1 MPDAFGLA
9 AIVTKF
15 ALYLGVMTA
24 AGTVIATLIFRLDRT
39 RGLAAAFAVLGLGA
53 TILAFSLRGANLTG
67 DVSGMTDP
75 EMLGLLWT
83 TPVGTALLLRLVGLG
98 LLVAGLF
105 MGRVGIWVSVVGGVL
120 AIWSFDQVGHVSGRE
135 TTLLDISLTVHL
147 LAVALWIGVL
157 TPLKR
162 LASSTATYAT
172 AADLGHRFGVVA
184 SVTVPVLIIMG
195 GYMSYQLVGSFPAL
209 IGTGYGQALIT
220 KVLLVGLLL
229 GLAAANKLRFIPA
242 LRAGD
247 PAAISGELR
256 KIGRLAGIDKD
267 ALEACLNDSA
277 KAEVLVAWYQKNVTA
292 DDVSGTPSFI
302 LNGTPVKNQAYA
314 EFAKLIDAELAK

>member
-1 MPDAFGLA
+1 MMPDLFGLA
-9 AIVTKF
+9 AIATKF

-24 AGTVIATLIFRLDRT
+24 AGTVMATLMFRLDRT
-39 RGLAAAFAVLGLGA
+39 RGLAVAFAVLGLIA

-98 LLVAGLF
+98 LLIAGLF
-105 MGRVGIWVSVVGGVL
+105 IGRVGTWVSVFGGVI
-120 AIWSFDQVGHVSGRE
+120 AIWSFDHVGHVSSRD
-135 TTLLDISLTVHL
+135 TTLLDIALMLHL

-162 LASSTATYAT
+162 LASSSNTYAS
-172 AADLGHRFGVVA
+172 AADVGYRFGVVA
-184 SVTVPVLIIMG
+184 TVTVPVLIILG
-195 GYMSYQLVGSFPAL
+195 GYMGYELVGSFSAL
-209 IGTGYGQALIT
+209 ISTGYGQALII

-242 LRAGD
+242 LCAGD
-247 PAAISGELR
+247 TAAANHLSKFISIEWLV
-256 KIGRLAGIDKD
+256 ILA
-267 ALEACLNDSA
+267 
-277 KAEVLVAWYQKNVTA
+277 VLGTTA
-292 DDVSGTPSFI
+292 VLTTNLTLP
-302 LNGTPVKNQAYA
+302 T
-314 EFAKLIDAELAK
+314 

>member
-24 AGTVIATLIFRLDRT
+24 AGTVIAALMFRLDRT
-39 RGLAAAFAVLGLGA
+39 RGLAVAFAVLGLMA

-67 DVSGMTDP
+67 DISGMTDP

-83 TPVGTALLLRLVGLG
+83 TPVGTALLLRLLGLG
-98 LLVAGLF
+98 LLIAGLF
-105 MGRVGIWVSVVGGVL
+105 MGRVGTWVSVLGGVI
-120 AIWSFDQVGHVSGRE
+120 AIWSFDHVGHVSGRD
-135 TTLLDISLTVHL
+135 TILLDIALTLHL
-147 LAVALWIGVL
+147 LAVAPWIGVL

-162 LASSTATYAT
+162 LASSSATYAS
-172 AADLGHRFGVVA
+172 AAEVGHRFGVVA
-184 SVTVPVLIIMG
+184 TVTVPLLIIAGGFMG
-195 GYMSYQLVGSFPAL
+195 YELVGSLDAL
-209 IGTGYGQALIT
+209 IGTGYGQALII

-247 PAAISGELR
+247 SAAANHLSKSITVEWLV
-256 KIGRLAGIDKD
+256 ILAMLGTT
-267 ALEACLNDSA
+267 A
-277 KAEVLVAWYQKNVTA
+277 VLTTNLTLP
-292 DDVSGTPSFI
+292 T
-302 LNGTPVKNQAYA
+302 
-314 EFAKLIDAELAK
+314 